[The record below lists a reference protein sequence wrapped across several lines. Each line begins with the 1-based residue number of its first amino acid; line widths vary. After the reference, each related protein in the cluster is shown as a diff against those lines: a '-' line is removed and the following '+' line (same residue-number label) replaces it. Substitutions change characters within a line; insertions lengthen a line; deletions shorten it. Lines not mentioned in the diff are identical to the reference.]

1 MIDLL
6 LERKVQEGKWK
17 GGRKKV
23 SPVLFT
29 FFLSVVTF
37 HNKSVT
43 LVNNDVHQWHTLQR
57 HMCHF
62 SVFTRFWRYLWPIT
76 EQTQGNMESVCLIFH
91 FTDTGETE
99 KIFLRGNNNYLQTS
113 WSAGKL
119 QKYLYSFFMYTV
131 TPLVKADVSWISTHL
146 LKSFPYTILKKR
158 KESKHKGKGMK
169 IQQVCSFNQYIVYV
183 KYCFNHSLRRLNSS
197 GQSVLNPSKNSP
209 DWTWLESRPTYL
221 DRGTMRRSRHDIFSL
236 LGEEFTDYYVD
247 KYLATEPSKNMK
259 TPIP

>member
-1 MIDLL
+1 M
-6 LERKVQEGKWK
+6 ER
-17 GGRKKV
+17 RKKKSLSSSLHFFPVRRYLSQQV
-23 SPVLFT
+23 SYVSQQWRTSVTHSSTAHVSLFCFYQILT
-29 FFLSVVTF
+29 LSVTYYWTDAGQHGICLFDFSF
-37 HNKSVT
+37 H
-43 LVNNDVHQWHTLQR
+43 WHRWDRKKYFLEEIITIYKPVGQR
-57 HMCHF
+57 ENCKNI
-62 SVFTRFWRYLWPIT
+62 YIP
-76 EQTQGNMESVCLIFH
+76 
-91 FTDTGETE
+91 
-99 KIFLRGNNNYLQTS
+99 
-113 WSAGKL
+113 
-119 QKYLYSFFMYTV
+119 FFMYTV

>member
-1 MIDLL
+1 M
-6 LERKVQEGKWK
+6 ER
-17 GGRKKV
+17 RKKKSLSSSLHFFPVRRYLSQQVRYV
-23 SPVLFT
+23 SQQWRTSVTHSSTAHVSLFCFYQILT
-29 FFLSVVTF
+29 LSVT
-37 HNKSVT
+37 
-43 LVNNDVHQWHTLQR
+43 
-57 HMCHF
+57 
-62 SVFTRFWRYLWPIT
+62 IT

-169 IQQVCSFNQYIVYV
+169 IQQVCFFNQYIIYV

-197 GQSVLNPSKNSP
+197 GQSVLSPSKNSP
-209 DWTWLESRPTYL
+209 DWTRLESRPTYW
-221 DRGTMRRSRHDIFSL
+221 DRGTMRRSRHDIFFLSFL
-236 LGEEFTDYYVD
+236 KSSVITMLINT
-247 KYLATEPSKNMK
+247 
-259 TPIP
+259 